1 MDRIGP
7 TFVIVV
13 GSVITLAMIAVIV
26 SKNANTPAVFT
37 GAGTALSS
45 VIAAAVAPVS
55 NTGGAITGGTVPA
68 GVTQ

>member
-26 SKNANTPAVFT
+26 SQNANTPAVFT